1 MWKNNMA
8 NIARVG
14 ALTAP
19 QFRNMPT
26 LDLGGAFD
34 NYVNARDKS
43 LADARRQ
50 AYINELTQA
59 HPEAAAQIAADPAA
73 YMKMLNDKEA
83 AERDQQ
89 YKMDMLKAQFD
100 NSLALENVRNSNA
113 VGLAKLAAQL
123 KGNGTTGMQN
133 IEYLQS
139 LGYTPEE
146 AAQLY
151 YAGNN
156 PNLKMPAFGEKGF
169 NKADEN
175 LGKNYAEDLASYRS
189 MNSKLPELEATVQ
202 KLSNLG
208 KTATYTKAGQL
219 LDLTRKELG
228 RPARQAAIDRK
239 EYTSIVDN
247 QILPLLRDTFGA
259 QFTEREGNTLK
270 KTLGDIDATPE
281 EKEAVLRSFINQ
293 KKASIES
300 QARKLQ
306 SYGSGLAIQ
315 GGIDI
320 SDPRV
325 KEALD
330 NGYTIEE
337 IQKYI
342 NGGK

>member
-43 LADARRQ
+43 LEAARRQ
-50 AYINELTQA
+50 AYVDELTEA

-89 YKMDMLKAQFD
+89 YKMDQLQKQFD
-100 NSLALENVRNSNA
+100 LAMVRDANQHANA
-113 VGLAKLAAQL
+113 MGLAKLAAQL
-123 KGNGTTGMQN
+123 KGNATTGMQN
-133 IEYLQS
+133 IEYLQG

-156 PNLKMPAFGEKGF
+156 PNFKMPAFGEKGF